1 MKDTTWLG
9 KAIVSLPKQAS
20 ISLPYMVYKT
30 NDQKSWEDEKKTSR
44 CNSLC
49 IKSGTW
55 TET

>member
-20 ISLPYMVYKT
+20 IKLSYIFYKT
-30 NDQKSWEDEKKTSR
+30 NDQKIWEDENKTSR

-49 IKSGTW
+49 IKFGTW